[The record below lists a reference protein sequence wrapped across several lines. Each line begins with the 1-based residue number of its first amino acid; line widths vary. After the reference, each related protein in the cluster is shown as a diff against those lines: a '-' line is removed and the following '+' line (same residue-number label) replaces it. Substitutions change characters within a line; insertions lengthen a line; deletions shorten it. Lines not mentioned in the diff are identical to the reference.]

1 MTAFVNQCH
10 QIFYI
15 DENKTFVEIYYSKYK
30 EGKGYENLVDT
41 FDTATT
47 CDFNYNDK
55 SLVRYERFLDT
66 MVIKTIET
74 IHKMVLIELD
84 NVLLENKN
92 INSLIRIMN
101 SIKIL
106 DPTFSPPYI
115 NKKCSWQKKLVREIC
130 LDILPDV
137 IKTSTNKFKLE
148 KLFRTL
154 QLIES
159 KTIY

>member
-1 MTAFVNQCH
+1 
-10 QIFYI
+10 
-15 DENKTFVEIYYSKYK
+15 
-30 EGKGYENLVDT
+30 
-41 FDTATT
+41 
-47 CDFNYNDK
+47 
-55 SLVRYERFLDT
+55 
-66 MVIKTIET
+66 
-74 IHKMVLIELD
+74 
-84 NVLLENKN
+84 
-92 INSLIRIMN
+92 MN

-137 IKTSTNKFKLE
+137 IKTSTNKLKLE

-159 KTIY
+159 KTTY